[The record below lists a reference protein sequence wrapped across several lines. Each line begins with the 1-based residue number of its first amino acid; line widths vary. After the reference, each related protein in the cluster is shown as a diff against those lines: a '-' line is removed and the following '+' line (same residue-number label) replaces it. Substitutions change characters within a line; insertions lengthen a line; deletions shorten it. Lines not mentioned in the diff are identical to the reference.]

1 MNLTSDGPQRAAV
14 VLAGGD
20 GVRLSDLTHKIL
32 GRHVPKQF
40 CPLVGRT
47 TPLEQTRRRL
57 SLTVPSSRTVV
68 MVTRAHAPFYAPL
81 LSDLSSRNLVAQPT
95 NRGTAPAILY
105 GLLRLAELG
114 AGLNVVV
121 MPSDHYVDDDAAFM
135 DHVELAFQ
143 TIDERPEL
151 TILLGIAPDEAE
163 TAYGWIEPAQPV
175 SPEHAPISRVR
186 RFWEKPSRQV
196 AENLLTR
203 GCLWNSFV
211 MVARVSTLLGLCMI
225 AMPELCTSF
234 SALRASLGTIHE
246 ERLAQALYS
255 NLHTADFSQR
265 VLARF
270 PINLSVLPVDG
281 VAWSDLGEPRR
292 VFDTLSR
299 LGLRPSWAAA

>member
-1 MNLTSDGPQRAAV
+1 MDLPFDRRERAAV
-14 VLAGGD
+14 LLAGGD

-32 GRHVPKQF
+32 SRHVPKQF
-40 CPLVGRT
+40 CPLVGTT

-57 SLTVPSSRTVV
+57 SLTVPSSST
-68 MVTRAHAPFYAPL
+68 MVAVRRAHEPLYGPF
-81 LSDLSSRNLVAQPT
+81 LSDLSSRNLVVQPA

-105 GLLRLAELG
+105 ALLRLAEID
-114 AGLNVVV
+114 AGLDVVV

-135 DHVELAFQ
+135 DHVELAFK
-143 TIDERPEL
+143 TVNERPEL

-175 SPEHAPISRVR
+175 SPEHAPVARVL
-186 RFWEKPSRQV
+186 RFWEKPSRRV
-196 AENLLTR
+196 AENLLAR

-211 MVARVSTLLGLCMI
+211 MVARVSTLLGLFMI
-225 AMPELCTSF
+225 AMPDLYTSF
-234 SALRASLGTIHE
+234 SALRASLGSIHE
-246 ERLAQALYS
+246 RRLAEALYL
-255 NLHTADFSQR
+255 NLHATDFSQQ
-265 VLARF
+265 VLSRF
-270 PINLSVLPVDG
+270 PINLSVLPVCG